1 MVLLKH
7 KQHHSL
13 LTRDLFEAVKR
24 RENHDVV
31 LVFSDRQFSYSGV
44 LLSLLSSYLARLVRI
59 KPDYE
64 EPTVIIL
71 PDHRAGDFKHLVRSI
86 KNTEDRSLTREERSL
101 LNTLQVPVSQGQ
113 SEGLDKQTEKIF
125 HHHHHHPT
133 SDTKTLIPEYL
144 KSIPEVPEDI
154 ETAEL
159 FDPDYLEDIEIE
171 NEENLSLTIHSTD
184 TDFSLSSTT
193 RKSKPKGPQLPSRK
207 KTLTDSKDKEN
218 GKKKKKRK
226 SQRAGRIE
234 EFIHFSCSVCS
245 QTFQVESELVTHR
258 KTHLQLTKA
267 ERVCSFCG
275 KYFKKMFQLQN
286 HLRTH
291 TGDKPFVC
299 HTCGKAFSQETT
311 LRTHMRIHSGAKPFK
326 CSQCSEAFN
335 AGTAL
340 AAHKLWKHSDGTRPF
355 LCSFCS
361 KSFPTTSAVRKH
373 ETIHKSEKKHFC
385 SFCEKKFARADHL
398 KSHLKSHKK
407 DDCIVIVK

>member
-13 LTRDLFEAVKR
+13 LSRHLFEAVKR
-24 RENHDVV
+24 RENQDVL
-31 LVFSDRQFSYSGV
+31 LVFSDRKLSYSRV
-44 LLSLLSSYLARLVRI
+44 LLSLLSSYVARLVRI
-59 KPDYE
+59 KPDSE
-64 EPTVIIL
+64 DPTVILL
-71 PDHRAGDFKHLVRSI
+71 PDHKASDFKHVLRSI
-86 KNTEDRSLTREERSL
+86 KNTEDRPLTCQERSL
-101 LNTLQVPVSQGQ
+101 LNTLQMPVSQGL
-113 SEGLDKQTEKIF
+113 EKHTEKIF
-125 HHHHHHPT
+125 DHHQT

-171 NEENLSLTIHSTD
+171 NEENLSLTIHSND
-184 TDFSLSSTT
+184 TDFSPSSTT
-193 RKSKPKGPQLPSRK
+193 RKSKKSK
-207 KTLTDSKDKEN
+207 KTLRETKEN
-218 GKKKKKRK
+218 GDKKRK
-226 SQRAGRIE
+226 RKTKRASRME
-234 EFIHFSCSVCS
+234 DFIHFSCSVCS
-245 QTFQVESELVTHR
+245 QTFQAETELAAHR
-258 KTHLQLTKA
+258 KTHLQLSKA

-286 HLRTH
+286 HIRTH

-311 LRTHMRIHSGAKPFK
+311 LRTHMRIHSGVKPFK
-326 CSQCSEAFN
+326 CSQCNEAFN
-335 AGTAL
+335 AGNALTA
-340 AAHKLWKHSDGTRPF
+340 HRLWKHSDGSRPF

-385 SFCEKKFARADHL
+385 NFCEKKFARADHL